1 MVKPVKK
8 AVKKQDENFEQGDDA
23 LTINMDEVHAQSFEL
38 IPKGTYDVVIEKLEY
53 SLSKSSGAPMWS
65 VQLTITD
72 GDFANRKLFTHLSFS
87 EGALP
92 GTKAAIQKIAP
103 DLLSSAFNPKKIAE
117 EGSLV
122 GIQARVKTG
131 IETYQGED
139 RSKVKTWLAAA
150 GADFQDND

>member
-8 AVKKQDENFEQGDDA
+8 TAAKKQDDSFEDADDA
-23 LTINMDEVHAQSFEL
+23 LTINMDEVTAQSFEV

-53 SLSKSSGAPMWS
+53 GLSKSSGAPMWT
-65 VQLTITD
+65 VQLAITD
-72 GDFANRKLFTHLSFS
+72 GDFQNRKLFTHLSFS

-103 DLLSSAFNPKKIAE
+103 DLLSAAFNPKKIAE
-117 EGSLV
+117 DGDLI
-122 GIQARVKTG
+122 GTKARVKTG

-139 RSKVKTWLAAA
+139 RSKIKSWLPAA
-150 GADFQDND
+150 GEDFQND